1 MHHQPP
7 QASGQHFRSP
17 LPPAQLQP
25 IPQAN
30 ERPSYAI
37 IAAMPNHKPREIGRT
52 CNRADADDMVRFLQ
66 RRVKDGKFYVVFDP
80 ADTDNDFSLPSTM
93 K

>member
-17 LPPAQLQP
+17 LPSAHTHQP
-25 IPQAN
+25 IPQRN

-52 CNRADADDMVRFLQ
+52 CNRADAEDTVRFLQ
-66 RRVKDGKFYVVFDP
+66 RRVKDGRFYVVFDP
-80 ADTDNDFSLPSTM
+80 ADTNNEGNN
-93 K
+93 

>member
-17 LPPAQLQP
+17 HPTPYSPLPT
-25 IPQAN
+25 
-30 ERPSYAI
+30 PSYAI

-52 CNRADADDMVRFLQ
+52 RNRADADDMVRFLQ
-66 RRVKDGKFYVVFDP
+66 RRVKGGRFYVVFDP
-80 ADTDNDFSLPSTM
+80 DGE
-93 K
+93 